1 MTTEDEPAIVN
12 IMSFKRLK
20 NAFRSCHHYLITET
34 SEDNIY
40 YVSHTDYNFDRSSLQ
55 HENLHEIIHL
65 LIKVN
70 FSEHC
75 KQYEINQVSILLEL
89 ESLHFSQSFSVDIM
103 HCILL
108 NITETL

>member
-1 MTTEDEPAIVN
+1 MITEDGPAIAD
-12 IMSFKRLK
+12 IMSFKRSE
-20 NAFRSCHHYLITET
+20 NAFRSCCHCLITET

-65 LIKVN
+65 LTEVN

-89 ESLHFSQSFSVDIM
+89 ESLHF
-103 HCILL
+103 L
-108 NITETL
+108 

>member
-1 MTTEDEPAIVN
+1 MMTTEDEPAIAN
-12 IMSFKRLK
+12 IMNFKRSE
-20 NAFRSCHHYLITET
+20 NAFRSCCHCFITET

-65 LIKVN
+65 LTKVN
-70 FSEHC
+70 SSEHC

-89 ESLHFSQSFSVDIM
+89 ESLHFS
-103 HCILL
+103 
-108 NITETL
+108 